1 MQLIA
6 VLAEAPASAEAPLMA
21 TYNSVGKTLSFSKG
35 DLIGNWGS
43 MVGNIITLQ
52 FGSGGARFG
61 YDPPRDRF
69 APIIDR
75 RRIEDS
81 PAIVDRPRFGGSAQ
95 FRTYAFGW
103 PAPPFVQPA
112 GYWPGFPDFGD
123 KLICAKVASVSV
135 EGDEVKV
142 GLTTDGIKTK
152 GRYAEKEV
160 KESLA
165 KVDSGDYTI
174 DFYPPHT
181 FYPSSDNGNNQMF
194 PYVLPVDIGH
204 IVLPVDIGH
213 IDGLANGKTQ
223 IQFTPNVARLLTY
236 DAATEMV
243 GSVSSDKY
251 LEKSSKEKL
260 KSKMKLYVK
269 TTSGANVFAIESLEK
284 RAIVGV
290 GAWSARVSG
299 ELKAGDIKGAWID
312 I

>member
-1 MQLIA
+1 
-6 VLAEAPASAEAPLMA
+6 
-21 TYNSVGKTLSFSKG
+21 
-35 DLIGNWGS
+35 
-43 MVGNIITLQ
+43 
-52 FGSGGARFG
+52 
-61 YDPPRDRF
+61 
-69 APIIDR
+69 
-75 RRIEDS
+75 
-81 PAIVDRPRFGGSAQ
+81 
-95 FRTYAFGW
+95 
-103 PAPPFVQPA
+103 
-112 GYWPGFPDFGD
+112 
-123 KLICAKVASVSV
+123 V

-152 GRYAEKEV
+152 GKYAEKEV

-165 KVDSGDYTI
+165 KVDSGYYTI

-181 FYPSSDNGNNQMF
+181 FYRSSDNGNNQMF
-194 PYVLPVDIGH
+194 PYVLPVDIG
-204 IVLPVDIGH
+204 D

-299 ELKAGDIKGAWID
+299 ELKAGDIKGAWMD
-312 I
+312 RYMGRWVNMNTAYK